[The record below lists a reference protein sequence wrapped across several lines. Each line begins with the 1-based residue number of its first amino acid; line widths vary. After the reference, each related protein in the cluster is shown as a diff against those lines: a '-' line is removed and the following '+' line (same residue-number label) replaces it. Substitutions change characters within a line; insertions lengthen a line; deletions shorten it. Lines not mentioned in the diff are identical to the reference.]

1 MKTQI
6 LKESL
11 KQAIAIVER
20 AVAKTPTL
28 PTLGAISLVANK
40 NTLELSATDLEMG
53 IRYKL
58 LAKTEKEGSV
68 AVPARLLS
76 QLVGV
81 LPEKEINLSFS
92 GGELR
97 IESKDH
103 QTNLKTLSLDDFPII
118 PSLQGGEEA
127 VEIDTKV
134 FCAGLNQVV
143 SIPGQNQ
150 TRPEISGVFIS
161 IQKEGMRL
169 VATDSFRLAEKTLS
183 FNKVQHIETSFI
195 LPQKTARELVAIFSD
210 LPGTVKLY
218 VSPTQALFDYG
229 EGKETGR
236 PSVQVV
242 SRLIE
247 GEYPHYQDVIPRNFA
262 VKALTPR
269 QEFMSRIKA
278 AAVFSGKMQ
287 DTKLVADP
295 KKKGLEISAESSD
308 AGRHSSFLSADVT
321 GEHLEISFNW
331 RFLLEGLSNIKGE
344 EVEIGFGGEDAPAV
358 IRPLDKEHYLYVVMP
373 VKA

>member
-1 MKTQI
+1 MKTQV

-11 KQAIAIVER
+11 KYAVAVVEK
-20 AVAKTPTL
+20 ATAKTPTL
-28 PTLGAISLVANK
+28 PTLGAIALVAGK
-40 NTLELSATDLEMG
+40 NALELSATDLEMG

-58 LAKTEKEGSV
+58 LAKTEKEGGV
-68 AVPARLLS
+68 AVPARLFS

-81 LPEKEINLSFS
+81 LPEKEINLNLE

-97 IESKDH
+97 IESKEH

-118 PSLQGGEEA
+118 PSLKGGEEA
-127 VEIDTKV
+127 VEIEAKV

-161 IQKEGMRL
+161 IQKDGIKL

-183 FNKVQHIETSFI
+183 FSKAQPIETSFI
-195 LPQKTARELVAIFSD
+195 LPQKTARELVTIFGD
-210 LPGTVKLY
+210 LPGTMKLY
-218 VSPTQALFDYG
+218 ISPTQALFGYSAKG
-229 EGKETGR
+229 EVGQ

-247 GEYPHYQDVIPRNFA
+247 GEYPHYQDVIPRDFA
-262 VKALTPR
+262 TKVLAAR
-269 QEFMSRIKA
+269 QELMSRIKA

-308 AGRHSSFLSADVT
+308 IGRHSSFLLADVT
-321 GEHLEISFNW
+321 GEYLEASFNW

-344 EVEIGFGGEDAPAV
+344 EVEIGFGGEDAPALL
-358 IRPLDKEHYLYVVMP
+358 RPLGKEQYLYVVMP